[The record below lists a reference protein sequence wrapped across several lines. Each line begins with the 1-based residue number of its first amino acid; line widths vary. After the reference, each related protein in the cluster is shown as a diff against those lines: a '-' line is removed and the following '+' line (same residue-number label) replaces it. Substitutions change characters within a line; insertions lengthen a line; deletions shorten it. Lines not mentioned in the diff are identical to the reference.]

1 MLGNAEAG
9 IVASLFSIR
18 TSVIS
23 GGVLCVLGTGLLAM
37 IYPAFWRYDGRAGL
51 LRKQREEAER
61 AAIARPA

>member
-18 TSVIS
+18 ASVIS
-23 GGVLCVLGTGLLAM
+23 GGILCVLGTGLLALV
-37 IYPAFWRYDGRAGL
+37 YHAFWHYDGRAGL

-61 AAIARPA
+61 AAALGPA